1 MEPESHTGRPMTNEP
16 VTFKPDRRLWAFIVL
31 LLALNKA
38 YKDAVGEKQ
47 TDLHHGSE
55 LDTPEQLFHN
65 FVSRLG
71 QICDSRPGGFTVT
84 AFAVAQ
90 RPDSKVEYVFG
101 SNTRSPIEGGC
112 VKGYISSI
120 LESLRDASESV
131 DQRGEFVS
139 GLLREVLTFNRDR
152 VKCYLNGLTNALK
165 TCLDVCEKE
174 GSPQAL
180 IQQPIFGEML
190 TSVLRAKESDI
201 DDNEFLDRTQA
212 LMEVLSVLQEP
223 VTAIFV
229 WKRAGDDRSRN
240 TEPWRELRHHS
251 SRLMAY
257 KRAVETLWYSGQM
270 WPDLF
275 ANFEV
280 TFVPSSAR
288 TRNPLM
294 TSPQPASAILT
305 RLLPAETRPR
315 YLRLAEE
322 LQLSFGLDRVIE
334 EEWTRETLRPVV
346 HAEILVLNWL
356 ETNGGTRPERFFNG
370 WRFIGSSKPTCKLCH
385 YYISSH
391 PSGIQFRSPHAN
403 LYGNW
408 RMPDTADVHG
418 LCTKE
423 EVTRTR
429 QEITAKV
436 VERLRQDIMRTL
448 DERVTDTSRHDSA
461 TVSTFA
467 VNHDRIALGLE
478 ISPESPSRA
487 CQNAPGDDVSQLGL
501 HGEE

>member
-1 MEPESHTGRPMTNEP
+1 MTNEP
-16 VTFKPDRRLWAFIVL
+16 VTFKPDRRLWAPIVL

-38 YKDAVGEKQ
+38 YKDATSEKK

-90 RPDSKVEYVFG
+90 RPDSKVEYIFG

-131 DQRGEFVS
+131 DQRGEF
-139 GLLREVLTFNRDR
+139 
-152 VKCYLNGLTNALK
+152 

-190 TSVLRAKESDI
+190 KSVLRAKESEI
-201 DDNEFLDRTQA
+201 DDNEFLDRTQG

-229 WKRAGDDRSRN
+229 WKRAGDDRLRN

-294 TSPQPASAILT
+294 ASPQPASAILT

-322 LQLSFGLDRVIE
+322 LQLNFGLDRVIE

-391 PSGIQFRSPHAN
+391 PSGVQFRSPHAN

-418 LCTKE
+418 LRTKE

-448 DERVTDTSRHDSA
+448 DERVTDTRRHDSA

-467 VNHDRIALGLE
+467 VNHDRIALGLG

-487 CQNAPGDDVSQLGL
+487 CQNALSDDVSQLGL
-501 HGEE
+501 HEEE